1 MVDKIKIVTPPG
13 TAVYP
18 WLKSPDVEFG
28 QNHYKINLALEE
40 KAASPLM
47 KKIDDLLSAFLEEIS
62 KKSKKKIVTENLPY
76 YKEKDDEG
84 NETGNIIFK
93 FKMKASYQDK
103 KTNQLVP
110 MKPAIFDS
118 TRKPCKEDVWGGSV
132 VRVSGMAVP
141 YFQNKA
147 GVTLRLSAVQ
157 VLELATGNQS
167 SGDAYGFN
175 EEEGYIAPTQKDS
188 FEETQSEKA
197 LPEEDEDF

>member
-18 WLKSPDVEFG
+18 WLKTPDVEFG

-47 KKIDDLLSAFLEEIS
+47 KKIDDLLSSFLEEIS

-118 TRKPCKEDVWGGSV
+118 ARKPCKEDVWGGSAV
-132 VRVSGMAVP
+132 KVAGMAVP

-188 FEETQSEKA
+188 FEETQSEET